1 MNVGFGKRR
10 AGLLMGLRLSLV
22 LFFAAATLSA
32 AETTPLPLSLAEATR
47 RALER
52 NTSLAVER
60 ESREQAGF
68 AIRGAQGAYDV
79 VWDAEVGWR
88 QRTDPVNSAFSGAP
102 AGSLAPEIE
111 GAAASTAFSQ
121 LLPTGGAV
129 SLFSDWGRATTTSGF
144 TILSPAYSTNV
155 GISLRQPLLRDLA
168 VDPAREAIR
177 VAAADR
183 DASEARLHRVVSDTI
198 SQVDAAYWSL
208 VAARRNVASIE
219 SAVNLADRQLSETKS
234 RVEAG
239 MLGETEVA
247 QPTAER
253 ERRKGDLALARQ
265 RVAESENTLKLLVL
279 GDPRDSSWSAEIV
292 PTDNPE
298 SSAEPAGL
306 DEALDTA
313 LARRPEI
320 SEAKARR
327 ERVEVQV
334 DARHS
339 DSLPRLDLIAAYQ
352 RRGLAGRRNPNATDL
367 NGEPVVVPD
376 ALEGK
381 WGRSYGT
388 IGENEFPDASVGLSF
403 SLPIPNRTARA
414 NLAIARS
421 ALSQAVIGVSAA
433 EQQVQAEVR
442 NAVFARE
449 SARQRV
455 EAARAARA
463 AAETQLYAEQ
473 ERFEAGLST
482 NFLVLTRQNDLTG
495 ARVTET
501 SALTD
506 YRKAETELARAT
518 GSLLEGRRIQIETQD
533 SAGAYT
539 ANEERVR

>member
-1 MNVGFGKRR
+1 MNVGCGQRR
-10 AGLLMGLRLSLV
+10 PGLLLRPLATLA
-22 LFFAAATLSA
+22 LFFAASTLSA
-32 AETTPLPLSLAEATR
+32 ADPAPLTLSLEEATR
-47 RALER
+47 LALER
-52 NTSLAVER
+52 NTTLAVER
-60 ESREQAGF
+60 ENLEQAGF
-68 AIRGAQGAYDV
+68 GILGAKGAYDV
-79 VWDAEVGWR
+79 LWSADLGWR
-88 QRTDPVNSAFSGAP
+88 ERTDPVNSLFQGAP
-102 AGSLAPEIE
+102 AGRLAPESE
-111 GAAASTAFSQ
+111 GVTASTSFSQ

-129 SLFSDWGRATTTSGF
+129 SLFSDWGRAFTDGSF

-155 GISLRQPLLRDLA
+155 GISLQQPLLRDLA
-168 VDPAREAIR
+168 IDPAREAIR

-219 SAVNLADRQLSETKS
+219 SAVTLADRQLSETKS

-253 ERRKGDLALARQ
+253 ERRKGELALARQ
-265 RVAESENTLKLLVL
+265 RVAESENTLKLLLL

-292 PTDNPE
+292 PTDDPE

-306 DEALDTA
+306 DEALDMA

-352 RRGLAGRRNPNATDL
+352 RRGLAGRRNPNATDF
-367 NGEPVVVPD
+367 NGQPVVVPD

-388 IGENEFPDASVGLSF
+388 IGDNEFPDASVGLSF

-473 ERFEAGLST
+473 QRFEVGLST

-506 YRKAETELARAT
+506 YRKAETELARAVGT
-518 GSLLEGRRIQIETQD
+518 LLEKRGIAVD
-533 SAGAYT
+533 ASNGG
-539 ANEERVR
+539 